1 MIGCNFSLWTG
12 SLSSVPEQLPEQD
25 QVSGFKRMI
34 CRTGALVVRSLI
46 TNRNNDSSFA
56 HSINRFA
63 NILPNVYLLLTNIM
77 RYNLSRVY
85 PYLTN
90 RHQNIILLSFQGL
103 LGNKKNITLLWL
115 KLHIKKVPE
124 RPCRKNVIE

>member
-1 MIGCNFSLWTG
+1 MGCNFSLSTG
-12 SLSSVPEQLPEQD
+12 SLSSVSEQLPEQD

-34 CRTGALVVRSLI
+34 CRTGDLVVRSLI

-63 NILPNVYLLLTNIM
+63 NILPIVYFLSTNIM
-77 RYNLSRVY
+77 RYNFFRVY

-103 LGNKKNITLLWL
+103 LCNKNNITLLWL
-115 KLHIKKVPE
+115 KLHIKKKKPE
-124 RPCRKNVIE
+124 RPCK